1 MTPERWRQI
10 STLYQAALDHTP
22 GERAAFLNDA
32 CNGDSGLR
40 RQVEVLI
47 KENTGP
53 DGILD
58 KPAWDSL
65 PSSGLPL
72 ATGAQ
77 LGPYKIE
84 TIIGKGGMG
93 EVYRARDTRLQRSVA
108 IKVSAAQ
115 FSERFER
122 EARAIAALNHPNKI
136 GRAHV

>member
-93 EVYRARDTRLQRSVA
+93 AVYLARHAMLDKLVA
-108 IKVSAAQ
+108 MIEEKAAHLEALKAEQ
-115 FSERFER
+115 PAGPERVPR
-122 EARAIAALNHPNKI
+122 RTAASS
-136 GRAHV
+136 